1 MGDMWLLEGCK
12 KKCPALKSGC
22 FFFSRVLKGSA
33 TEHKVCEK
41 GLYARRKYDLWKTR
55 SILSKTAGNVTRERA
70 ES

>member
-12 KKCPALKSGC
+12 KKCPALESGC
-22 FFFSRVLKGSA
+22 FFSRVLEGSA

-41 GLYARRKYDLWKTR
+41 GLYARRRYDLWKTR
-55 SILSKTAGNVTRERA
+55 RILSKTAEKIAKERA